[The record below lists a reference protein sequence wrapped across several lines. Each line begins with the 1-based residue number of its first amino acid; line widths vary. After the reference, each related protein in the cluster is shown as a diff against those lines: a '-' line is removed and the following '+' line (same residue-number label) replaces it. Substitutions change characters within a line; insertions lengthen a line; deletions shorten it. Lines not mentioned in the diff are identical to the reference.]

1 MLAFGGVNLTVRD
14 LRVGVNEVSTFKA
27 LVFVFFQGQNV
38 SFRKGISSV
47 IFAVSA

>member
-27 LVFVFFQGQNV
+27 LVFVFFQGRNV